1 MNRAAKCWWE
11 LGPAG
16 KLTIGQCPNLKDSCL
31 LLQVED
37 EMRELLHT
45 LERQKAASAAKM
57 KQLATVL
64 QDMHS

>member
-1 MNRAAKCWWE
+1 ME
-11 LGPAG
+11 IQGLPASLPSG
-16 KLTIGQCPNLKDSCL
+16 NAQSLRDSCI

>member
-1 MNRAAKCWWE
+1 MQ
-11 LGPAG
+11 PAS
-16 KLTIGQCPNLKDSCL
+16 KLATGQCPELKDHCIL
-31 LLQVED
+31 PQVED

>member
-1 MNRAAKCWWE
+1 
-11 LGPAG
+11 
-16 KLTIGQCPNLKDSCL
+16 
-31 LLQVED
+31 
-37 EMRELLHT
+37 MRELLHT